1 MGARRDGKIKRRRLV
16 TGQQVGV
23 AAERERRGVVAER
36 AAELEQVR
44 ALAEVEGGEG
54 VAEGMEAGPGRVD
67 LLDERLEHPPTEV
80 VRLDHAAGLVRED
93 ERGRVVI
100 GLLGEVD
107 A

>member
-54 VAEGMEAGPGRVD
+54 VAEGVEASPGGVD
-67 LLDERLEHPPTEV
+67 LFDERLEDTAAEIV
-80 VRLDHAAGLVRED
+80 GVDHAAGLVRED
-93 ERGRVVI
+93 KRGRVLVD
-100 GLLGEVD
+100 LLCEMD